1 MKTRVIYRFTNKD
14 KKMQRNFSEQFN
26 ADKANFIFIDNI

>member
-1 MKTRVIYRFTNKD
+1 MKTRVIYRFTKD